1 METKNKLRVDIT
13 SYLGGSGSTKCY
25 KDVKDFEMHNN
36 CIEFKYDN
44 CTVYLPISS
53 CEIRKYFV

>member
-13 SYLGGSGSTKCY
+13 SYLGGLDYVKQY
-25 KDVKDFEMHNN
+25 KDVKEFEMHNN

-44 CTVYLPISS
+44 CTIYLPISS
-53 CEIRKYFV
+53 CKIRKYFV